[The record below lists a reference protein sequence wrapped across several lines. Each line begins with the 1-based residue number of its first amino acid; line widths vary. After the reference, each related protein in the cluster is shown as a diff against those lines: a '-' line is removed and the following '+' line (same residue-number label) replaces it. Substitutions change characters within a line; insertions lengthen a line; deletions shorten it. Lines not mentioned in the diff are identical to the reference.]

1 MAIRLS
7 DTDSDVSAPPAAA
20 TVVPLPTGESPADR
34 REAPYRAHRAAIET
48 RLATAATAPQRDL
61 PGLYLAVTRE
71 ALDTI
76 AEEPREPVLLNYA
89 GLGLHELGA
98 REAAAELFEAAL
110 RLDPQLPY
118 AARNLGQ
125 SRARK
130 GPRPTLPPA
139 VLAQLRGLE
148 EAGRRVAAKAQPVT
162 GLTLSL
168 CMIVRDEEAML
179 PRSLA

>member
-1 MAIRLS
+1 MAIRLN
-7 DTDSDVSAPPAAA
+7 DTDPEAAAPSAAA
-20 TVVPLPTGESPADR
+20 TVVPLPAGESTADR
-34 REAPYRAHRAAIET
+34 REAPYRARRAAIET
-48 RLATAATAPQRDL
+48 RLATAAKAPPREL
-61 PGLYLAVTRE
+61 PALYLAVARE
-71 ALDTI
+71 ALDAL

-98 REAAAELFEAAL
+98 REVAAELFEAAL
-110 RLDPQLPY
+110 RLDPQLPF

-148 EAGRRVAAKAQPVT
+148 ET
-162 GLTLSL
+162 DGLSP
-168 CMIVRDEEAML
+168 
-179 PRSLA
+179 PRPSPPPA